1 MQELSLSWED
11 VTQMPAKAGLALRVL
26 LSAKA
31 DAEQTQ
37 ARWAKRDTRSA
48 RR

>member
-1 MQELSLSWED
+1 MQELGLSWND

-31 DAEQTQ
+31 NAGSTQ
-37 ARWAKRDTRSA
+37 QRWAKRDGASG
-48 RR
+48 

>member
-1 MQELSLSWED
+1 MQELSLSWDE
-11 VTQMPAKAGLALRVL
+11 VTLMPAKAGLALRVL

-31 DAEQTQ
+31 DAEKTQT
-37 ARWAKRDTRSA
+37 RWAKRDARSA

>member
-1 MQELSLSWED
+1 MQELGLSWND

-31 DAEQTQ
+31 Q
-37 ARWAKRDTRSA
+37 ADGTHQRWAKRDAASR
-48 RR
+48 